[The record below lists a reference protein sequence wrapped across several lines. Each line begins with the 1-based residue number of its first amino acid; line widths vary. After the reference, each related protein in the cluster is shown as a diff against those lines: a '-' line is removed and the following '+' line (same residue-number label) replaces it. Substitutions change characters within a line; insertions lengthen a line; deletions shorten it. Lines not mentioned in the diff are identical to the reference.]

1 MLSLNSHKNLLDS
14 FRAQKSSNTLHH
26 AFIFKVKDAVLLDSF
41 IKSFCELLLD
51 QSIED
56 YQDSPYI
63 TIAKVDNDE
72 IKVAEVKKIIKN
84 CELTAH
90 NDLAKIIII
99 PELDLLN
106 DSAANALL
114 KTLEEPNGNAFFL
127 MFTRNYSDVLATVK
141 SRSLSYDIAFDK
153 DDKYKYLNYTFNM
166 PNSAIEKSLI
176 MARDDINIIAKIKL
190 EPSFWQIR
198 NSLMKVLVN
207 QVNLNVFLKE
217 ISPNFKDTL
226 YWLTSIIIDVYNY
239 NLDANEVNIA
249 NYDKLAV
256 VKYLATK
263 LDSDII
269 YKLYKQSL
277 EAKNYFLNY
286 KNVDKE
292 LVLENIILDIV
303 K

>member
-1 MLSLNSHKNLLDS
+1 
-14 FRAQKSSNTLHH
+14 
-26 AFIFKVKDAVLLDSF
+26 
-41 IKSFCELLLD
+41 
-51 QSIED
+51 
-56 YQDSPYI
+56 
-63 TIAKVDNDE
+63 
-72 IKVAEVKKIIKN
+72 
-84 CELTAH
+84 
-90 NDLAKIIII
+90 
-99 PELDLLN
+99 
-106 DSAANALL
+106 
-114 KTLEEPNGNAFFL
+114 

>member
-1 MLSLNSHKNLLDS
+1 MLSLNTHKKLLDN
-14 FRAQKSSNTLHH
+14 FLAQKSSDTLHH
-26 AFIFKVKDAVLLDSF
+26 AFIFKVKDAVLLDIF

-63 TIAKVDNDE
+63 TIARVENDE
-72 IKVAEVKKIIKN
+72 IKVAEIKKIIKN

-114 KTLEEPNGNAFFL
+114 KTLEEPMGNTFFL

-153 DDKYKYLNYTFNM
+153 EDKYKYLSYTFDMSNT
-166 PNSAIEKSLI
+166 AIDKSLI
-176 MARDDINIIAKIKL
+176 MARDDINVIAKIKL
-190 EPSFWQIR
+190 ESSFWQIR

-269 YKLYKQSL
+269 YKLYKYSL
-277 EAKNYFLNY
+277 EAKNYFINY